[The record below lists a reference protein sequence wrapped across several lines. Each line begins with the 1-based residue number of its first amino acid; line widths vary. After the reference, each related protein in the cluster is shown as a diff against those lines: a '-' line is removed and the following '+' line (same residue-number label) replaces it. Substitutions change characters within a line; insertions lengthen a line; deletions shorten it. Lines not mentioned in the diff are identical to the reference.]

1 MKLKSIVRDANMK
14 KNSELWKAALGTAG
28 LTTLSLLLVAR
39 PLVNIINDILI
50 KRLMTDPYHE
60 NLWEFISATQRAG
73 AQVVV
78 ETNLRSQEG
87 RAINRPLG
95 SPKNFPSSDMLM
107 FNIAQL
113 HKLPTP
119 EDVPVDMTV
128 TLGPQAAKP
137 MKIAMPVIISG
148 MAFGLGLTEKAKIAL
163 ATGASTAGTAINNG
177 EGPFL
182 ISERKAAK
190 HYILLY
196 DRGNRNHDPEIIRQA
211 DAVEIQFGQGAIAG
225 IGHETKYKDL
235 EPKSRKLLN
244 LKAGQPAMTHAR
256 VQGVNNPPVDLP
268 PLVKRL
274 RQLTEGVPIGAK
286 LAAGHYLEKD
296 LEILLDAGVDF
307 IAIDGAQAATKGA
320 PPILQDDFGVPTVF
334 AVQRAA
340 NFLQK
345 QGLKGKVTLIAGG
358 GLYTPGSFLKTIAL
372 GADIVYIGSIAL
384 FAMAHT
390 QVLKAMPWEPPP
402 QVVFAQSHFGNK
414 LNTKKAAKHLANF
427 LKSCN
432 EEMME
437 GVRALGKTSI
447 KDVSK
452 NDLAALDQN
461 LSRALGIPMASHPFP
476 N

>member
-1 MKLKSIVRDANMK
+1 MRKH
-14 KNSELWKAALGTAG
+14 SEVWKAALGTAG
-28 LTTLSLLLVAR
+28 LTSLGLLLFAR
-39 PLVNIINDILI
+39 PLINIAHDIFL
-50 KRLMTDPYHE
+50 KRLMTDPYDE
-60 NLWEFISATQRAG
+60 NLWEFISAAQRAG
-73 AQVVV
+73 IQNIV

-87 RAINRPLG
+87 KVISRPLG
-95 SPKNFPSSDMLM
+95 SPKNFPTSDMLM

-119 EDVPVDMTV
+119 EDVPVDMSV
-128 TLGPQAAKP
+128 ILGPQAAKP
-137 MKIAMPVIISG
+137 LKIEMPIIISG
-148 MAFGLGLTEKAKIAL
+148 MAYGLGLTEKAKIAL
-163 ATGASTAGTAINNG
+163 ATGASIAGTAINSG
-177 EGPFL
+177 EGPYL
-182 ISERKAAK
+182 VSERKAAK
-190 HYILLY
+190 KSILLY
-196 DRGNRNHDPEIIRQA
+196 DRGARNHDPEIIKQA

-244 LKAGQPAMTHAR
+244 LKWGQPTMTHAR
-256 VQGVNNPPVDLP
+256 VPGINNPHKDLP
-268 PLVKRL
+268 PLIKRL
-274 RQLTEGVPIGAK
+274 RLITGGVPIGAK
-286 LAAGHYLEKD
+286 LGAGHYLEQD

-334 AVQRAA
+334 AVHRAA
-340 NFLQK
+340 SFLQK
-345 QGLKGKVTLIAGG
+345 QGQKGKVTLIAGG

-414 LNTKKAAKHLANF
+414 LNTKKAAKHLAYF

-437 GVRALGKTSI
+437 GIRALGKTSLREI
-447 KDVSK
+447 NK
-452 NDLAALDQN
+452 NDLAALDYN
-461 LSRALGIPMASHPFP
+461 LSQALNIPLASHPFP
-476 N
+476 H